1 MYQFTMLL
9 GVLIGS
15 LAQIP
20 LKKSALDKR
29 TGTLSY
35 FLNVKTVVGYMMM
48 VSASILSFISIR
60 NLELK
65 KAAIIET
72 SGYIFVLIIG
82 RAVFD
87 EHIGARKLI
96 AALIIVAGILV
107 FNA

>member
-1 MYQFTMLL
+1 MYQLIMLL

-20 LKKSALDKR
+20 LKNSALNQR

-35 FLNVKTVVGYMMM
+35 FLNVKTVLGYIMM
-48 VSASILSFISIR
+48 VTASILSFISIR

-82 RAVFD
+82 RAVFK
-87 EHIGARKLI
+87 EHIGARKLT